1 MPGDESLPTISAE
14 ALHLYQCKVTRM
26 NHKKEN
32 RRKFL
37 RGSIQAMMVTLAL
50 AATRTRGQ
58 SRDPAR
64 EIPDEVLP
72 GDPGTQDTEAYG
84 SLGEE

>member
-1 MPGDESLPTISAE
+1 
-14 ALHLYQCKVTRM
+14 
-26 NHKKEN
+26 
-32 RRKFL
+32 
-37 RGSIQAMMVTLAL
+37 MMVTPAL

-72 GDPGTQDTEAYG
+72 GDPGTRDTEAYG